1 MSEAHFLPFRQH
13 IIGID
18 QTFPT
23 PFGEKKMIYAD
34 WIASGRLYGPI
45 EKKMLEKVFPFCGNT
60 HTETSITGTLM
71 TNAYHEAKEYIKKQV
86 NANEQDA
93 LIFSGTGMTDSI
105 NKLQRIL
112 GLRIPDAVSNHIIDF
127 NSNIKLNVQDRPIV
141 FVTHMEHHSNHT
153 SWLETIADVEIINPD
168 EYGHVDLNHFEDL
181 LKQYESRPLKI
192 ASVTA
197 ASNVTGIITPYYS
210 IAQMIHR
217 AGGLCFVDFACSGPY
232 VDIDMHP
239 KDESKQLDAI
249 FISPHKFLGG
259 PATPG
264 IMILNS
270 ALCKNTIPDHSGGGT
285 VRFTTPWKTH
295 EYYSNVEDREDG
307 GTPGFLQGIKASL
320 CFKLKKEM
328 GVENIL
334 HREMIILQRVFK
346 QLKNISNLHILASN
360 IEHRI
365 GAISFY
371 IDGLH
376 FNLGVKLLNDYF
388 GLQVRGGCACAG
400 TYGHYLLNI
409 NQEESTEILKQIN
422 QGNLFVRPGW
432 IRLSIHPT
440 MTDEE
445 VDIILNS
452 IEYLAENFQEMGKS
466 YSYIPK
472 KNIFTHN
479 TFKSHFEKDFV
490 ASLFSESFQL
500 A

>member
-45 EKKMLEKVFPFCGNT
+45 EKTMLEKVFPFCGNT

-86 NANEQDA
+86 NANENDA

-112 GLRIPDAVSNHIIDF
+112 GLRIPDAISNHIAD
-127 NSNIKLNVQDRPIV
+127 IKSKMQLSEQDRPIV

-153 SWLETIADVEIINPD
+153 SWLETIADVEIINPGLD
-168 EYGHVDLNHFEDL
+168 ENIDLNHFEDL
-181 LKQYESRPLKI
+181 LKQYAHRKLKI
-192 ASVTA
+192 ASITA
-197 ASNVTGIITPYYS
+197 ASNVTGIITPYYTVAEMMH
-210 IAQMIHR
+210 AQ
-217 AGGLCFVDFACSGPY
+217 GGVCFVDFACSGPY

-239 KDESKQLDAI
+239 EDDAKQLDAI

-259 PATPG
+259 PGTPG
-264 IMILNS
+264 ILILNKS
-270 ALCKNTIPDHSGGGT
+270 LYHNLVPDHSGGGT

-295 EYYSNVEDREDG
+295 EYIDSIEEREDG
-307 GTPGFLQGIKASL
+307 GTPGFLQGIKAALS
-320 CFKLKKEM
+320 FKLKNEM
-328 GVENIL
+328 GVKEIL
-334 HREMIILQRVFK
+334 HREMTILKQVFLRMK
-346 QLKNISNLHILASN
+346 KIENLHILASKV
-360 IEHRI
+360 EHRI
-365 GAISFY
+365 GAISFC
-371 IDGLH
+371 IDDLH

-388 GLQVRGGCACAG
+388 GIQVRGGCACAG

-409 NQEESTEILKQIN
+409 DRQESNKILALIN
-422 QGNLFVRPGW
+422 DGNYFARPGW

-440 MTDEE
+440 MTDA
-445 VDIILNS
+445 DIDFILTA
-452 IEYLAENFQEMGKS
+452 IEYLASNFTEMSKD
-466 YSYIPK
+466 YTYVPH
-472 KNIFTHN
+472 KNIFVH
-479 TFKSHFEKDFV
+479 KSFQSQFEDDFV
-490 ASLFSESFQL
+490 NALFENTYQL